1 MHYALSYS
9 SLQLGAGKMC
19 GRYSARVL
27 ELLERS
33 LTPFA
38 LEFPLRTMFIR
49 FVSDDTV
56 HHDGFSFD
64 FIARSDAGE
73 LISSLSQA

>member
-1 MHYALSYS
+1 MHYADSYS
-9 SLQLGAGKMC
+9 TLQLGFGKIC
-19 GRYSARVL
+19 GRYSVRVL

-38 LEFPLRTMFIR
+38 VGVPSRTLFIR

-64 FIARSDAGE
+64 FIAGTDRGK
-73 LISSLSQA
+73 LIYSLSQA